1 MLTTGAQ
8 RKTCSVGRIEQCS
21 SKHQR
26 KQKMEKWLLPI
37 IGSNQRGCNVYYK
50 MGLRSLQGKG
60 LPPGERVL
68 WNSSQNQRWV
78 SKCSIS
84 INISPQISHNNTS
97 SCWYLL
103 VSLAWVYYQRDKKI
117 PPETFS
123 KISQSKNIAQ
133 MMVPS
138 GGVTFLQMEDLDE
151 RTLLFAQFLILP
163 LCVFSSLKAWMRILC
178 AFSSLK
184 AWIRM
189 LCAFSSL
196 KA

>member
-1 MLTTGAQ
+1 
-8 RKTCSVGRIEQCS
+8 
-21 SKHQR
+21 
-26 KQKMEKWLLPI
+26 
-37 IGSNQRGCNVYYK
+37 

-97 SCWYLL
+97 SCWYWL

-138 GGVTFLQMEDLDE
+138 GGVTSLQMEDLDE

-184 AWIRM
+184 AWTRM

-196 KA
+196 KAWMRMLCVPLWVFLMIWIYFSIYSFPTISWSNNNAYFINCFKE